1 MSGSAE
7 SSNGR
12 SRTLSSET
20 VEETVQTL
28 SNQVR
33 DKLTDESIAFVGIY
47 TRGVT
52 LAKRVAANLSKHGH
66 DIPVGTLDISLYRD
80 DLDLGSTLP
89 KLESSQI
96 PFSLEGTK
104 VILFDDVIFTGR
116 TIRAALDELSDFGRP
131 SKIELA
137 VLVDRG
143 WREIPIQPDYTGYL
157 FETEQNQR
165 VSVMLK
171 EQDGEDGV
179 FLNINEQ

>member
-7 SSNGR
+7 NSNNQ
-12 SRTLSSET
+12 TQALSSDK

-28 SNQVR
+28 SDLVQQQ
-33 DKLTDESIAFVGIY
+33 LTGEPIAFVGIY
-47 TRGVT
+47 TRGVI
-52 LAKRVAANLSKHGH
+52 LANRVAANLAKRGH
-66 DIPVGTLDISLYRD
+66 DIPVGALDISLYRD
-80 DLDLGSTLP
+80 DLDLGNSLP

-96 PFSLEGTK
+96 PFSVDGTK
-104 VILFDDVIFTGR
+104 VVLFDDVIFTGR

-157 FETEQNQR
+157 FETDQTQHVNVKFQE
-165 VSVMLK
+165 
-171 EQDGEDGV
+171 EDDEDGI
-179 FLNINEQ
+179 FLTRNA